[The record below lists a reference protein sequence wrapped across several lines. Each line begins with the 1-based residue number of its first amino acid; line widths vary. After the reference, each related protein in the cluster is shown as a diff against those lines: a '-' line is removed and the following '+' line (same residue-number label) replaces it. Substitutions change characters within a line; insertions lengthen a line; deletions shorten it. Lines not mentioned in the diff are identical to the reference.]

1 MFWPLGTQGAIGDG
15 ARRALTRGDTHISS
29 KMPPFREPNYLPDCR
44 RGGHPGRASRLTAT
58 PFQWIK
64 PAAIPPRRW
73 LYCRAAS
80 GVAVRLGASLPHGDG
95 TISESYRD
103 CFPGNERSGRDAGF
117 SNLATV
123 GYRETA
129 DAARVRPSLAGCGAF
144 YGSAAGAAAALLR
157 LRLRRQFLLR

>member
-1 MFWPLGTQGAIGDG
+1 MSD
-15 ARRALTRGDTHISS
+15 ALRISKMHAAVGDTNISS

-117 SNLATV
+117 SNLATAGT